1 MSLYI
6 NKPLHKIVCCESRNC
21 EGDDINHCVCDRAR
35 TQDNDNSEVK
45 NDCGCRTSCSLLT
58 EQQTSRF

>member
-6 NKPLHKIVCCESRNC
+6 DESLHKIVCCESRNC
-21 EGDDINHCVCDRAR
+21 EDDNISHCACDRAR
-35 TQDNDNSEVK
+35 TQDNNDSEIK
-45 NDCGCRTSCSLLT
+45 NDCECRTSCSLLT